1 MKKLLKKLCNKETI
15 TYLIF
20 GVLTTLVNYIVYYLL
35 YRFTGLDALIYNTIA
50 WLAAVIF
57 AFFTN
62 KLFVFESKSF
72 KSSVVFR
79 EFLTFVSARIVS
91 LLLEEAFLALT
102 VKVMGIHELISKLII
117 SVIVVIVNYFASK
130 FFIFKKEKG
139 DSNEQH

>member
-1 MKKLLKKLCNKETI
+1 MKNLIKKLCNKETI

-35 YRFTGLDALIYNTIA
+35 YKFTAIDALAYNIIA
-50 WLAAVIF
+50 WVAAVIF

-72 KSSVVFR
+72 KPNIVFR
-79 EFLTFVSARIVS
+79 ELLTFVSARVLS

-102 VKVMGIHELISKLII
+102 VKVMEIHELLAKLII
-117 SVIVVIVNYFASK
+117 AVIVVIVNYFASK
-130 FFIFKKEKG
+130 LFIFKKGKG
-139 DSNEQH
+139 DSNE